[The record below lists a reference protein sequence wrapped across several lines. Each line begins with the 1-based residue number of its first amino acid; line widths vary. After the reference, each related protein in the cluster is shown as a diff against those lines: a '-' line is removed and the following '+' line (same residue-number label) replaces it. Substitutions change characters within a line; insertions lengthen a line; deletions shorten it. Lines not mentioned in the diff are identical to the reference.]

1 MSDFQP
7 LILIYNHEID
17 IIEEPSDLENL
28 LYGMSEIQQKDVVLL
43 DKTENYKTLNNVPLP
58 ALSSSELAT
67 LVKHYLAKEGQC
79 CLAKI
84 DHLTPAQAFDLL
96 AIN

>member
-1 MSDFQP
+1 MSQFDP

-17 IIEEPSDLENL
+17 IIGEPSDLENL
-28 LYGMSEIQQKDVVLL
+28 LYGMSESQQKEVILL
-43 DKTENYKTLNNVPLP
+43 DKKARYKTLKNTPSQ
-58 ALSSSELAT
+58 ALSSSDLAT

-96 AIN
+96 AID

>member
-1 MSDFQP
+1 MSNFQP
-7 LILIYNHEID
+7 LILIYNQEID

-28 LYGMSEIQQKDVVLL
+28 LYGMSETQQKDVVLL
-43 DKTENYKTLNNVPLP
+43 DKTASYRTLKNIPLP
-58 ALSSSELAT
+58 ALSSRELAT

-84 DHLTPAQAFDLL
+84 DHITPAQAFDLL